1 MTLDFHKQYDP
12 AERQTEPEKVS
23 TVYVENAAT
32 NTFGWVLKAKVRP
45 SVVSELTIDDRRELA
60 RSNPPLPANEIAEK
74 AKRVYASGGNTKAI
88 QKALNISPT
97 YAAKFHAAFGR
108 AKPAIAKKNIKNQ

>member
-12 AERQTEPEKVS
+12 ATEQHTAPEKIS
-23 TVYVENAAT
+23 TSYVENAAT

-45 SVVSELTIDDRRELA
+45 AVVSELTIEDLRELA

-74 AKRVYASGGNTKAI
+74 AKRVYAAGGNTKAI
-88 QKALNISPT
+88 QKALNLSPD

-108 AKPAIAKKNIKNQ
+108 AKTRNCKKQY